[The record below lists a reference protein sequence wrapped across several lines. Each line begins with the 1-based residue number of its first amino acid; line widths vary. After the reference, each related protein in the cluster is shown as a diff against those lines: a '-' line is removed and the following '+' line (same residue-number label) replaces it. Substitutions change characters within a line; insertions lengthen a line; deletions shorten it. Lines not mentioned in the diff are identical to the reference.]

1 MTIVNGSTSSEG
13 RMIYGLKTIILK
25 TENSKLIS
33 IGHKHIKKLMVF
45 ARDQNKN
52 VGNKYCKQD
61 SNVILNKI

>member
-1 MTIVNGSTSSEG
+1 MTIANGSTSWEG
-13 RMIYGLKTIILK
+13 RIRGLKTIILK

-33 IGHKHIKKLMVF
+33 IGHQHIKKLMVF

-52 VGNKYCKQD
+52 VGNKYWKKD